1 MAEREHER
9 EYEALVAERGP
20 SVTWTM
26 EQKADWSPDYFALPD
41 AGAVSQEE
49 ALAAAK
55 SSLAAADATV
65 DVDAL
70 TAYASYTLE
79 GQWRFD
85 LFTAGQIQAED
96 YSDPY
101 TVFVDGATRRNADV
115 WLPGGNG

>member
-1 MAEREHER
+1 M
-9 EYEALVAERGP
+9 
-20 SVTWTM
+20 
-26 EQKADWSPDYFALPD
+26 
-41 AGAVSQEE
+41 
-49 ALAAAK
+49 
-55 SSLAAADATV
+55 
-65 DVDAL
+65 DAL

-101 TVFVDGATRRNADV
+101 TVFVDGATGEIADV